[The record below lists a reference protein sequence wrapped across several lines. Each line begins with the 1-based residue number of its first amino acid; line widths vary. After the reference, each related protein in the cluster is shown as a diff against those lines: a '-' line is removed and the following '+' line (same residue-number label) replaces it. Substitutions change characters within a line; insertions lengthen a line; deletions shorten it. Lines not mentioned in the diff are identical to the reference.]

1 MVNHQFRLKRSILA
15 LLFQL
20 SVLMVLW
27 VIWLSLFSWI
37 AASGLILASLISFML
52 FFRRAYI
59 IQIQYLTEKYWSV
72 QLSDSPKILQ
82 LHLDKVIDHQF
93 YMILLFKD
101 YQDKPVIWLDQVSLQ
116 EWKKLKV
123 MAKLL

>member
-1 MVNHQFRLKRSILA
+1 MVNHQFRLKRSVLA
-15 LLFQL
+15 LLFQF
-20 SVLMVLW
+20 SVLIILW
-27 VIWLSLFSWI
+27 VIWFSLFSWML
-37 AASGLILASLISFML
+37 ASGLVLASLISFML
-52 FFRRAYI
+52 FFNRTYL
-59 IQIQYLTEKYWSV
+59 IQIQYLDEKYWSV
-72 QLSDSPKILQ
+72 QLSDSPNILQ